1 MNNINQNKIIVKGAR
16 ENNLKDVNFE
26 FPKNELVVFTGVSG
40 SGKSSMAFDTL
51 FAEGQRRYVESLSS
65 YARQFLGNMKRPE
78 VDLIEG
84 LSPSIAINQ
93 KAISHNPR
101 STVGTVTEIYDYL
114 RLLYARIGH
123 PHCPICNREV
133 APQTSKQIVNQI
145 ILNVQ
150 SKLLGPESFRFLV
163 LSPMVR
169 NKAGDFRGLTENLR
183 KQGFKWIRADNFL
196 IDLYSEFSIA
206 KTNKHNI
213 DAVIDRVTV
222 SKENFKK
229 ESIKELTDR
238 LIDDVEQAMKL
249 SNGLVVISEVVD
261 PSFTFPENPKE
272 MIDTLFSENYACP
285 NCNISLPQ
293 IEPRLF
299 SFNSPQG
306 ACSECKGL
314 GSKFQ
319 IDRSKFPEWKAKM
332 LESKYFTSTSETV
345 REELEKF
352 MIKETCPLCLGSRLN
367 QEALSVTILTKN
379 IYEISRLPVEQLS
392 NWIQNLDSELQS
404 DKEKEIL
411 LPIRKEISSRLEFLL
426 AVGLDYLSLERE
438 AGTLSSGESQRIR
451 LASQI
456 GTGLTGVLYILDEPT
471 IGLHSRD
478 NDRLINTLKKLKE
491 LGNTVVVVEHDEDV
505 IRNADYVVDFGTYA
519 GKNGGEIVA
528 QGSLEELLSSKTSL
542 TGKYISGQ
550 MSIKSSPSK
559 ANLGESI
566 KLSGCRQW
574 NLKNINVEFPIN
586 SFICVTG
593 VSGSGKS
600 TLIHDTLYG
609 GIRKG
614 IYCSYYGTIGEYDS
628 IDGYQYISD
637 VLLVD
642 QSPIGKTPRSNPATY
657 TKVFDE
663 IRKLMSKTTEAQI
676 RGFGPG
682 RFSFNVKNGRCD
694 ACEGQGQIK
703 IEMQFL
709 PDIYVT
715 CEECGG
721 SRYKD
726 ETLEVDYK
734 GKNIA
739 EILKMTI
746 DEAAEFFK
754 NIPIIKRKLSTIQE
768 VGLGYLEL
776 GQPSNTLSGGES
788 QRLKIS
794 RELVKKIGSKTL
806 YILDEPTTG
815 LHFYDI
821 DKLIK
826 VLRKLVDMGNT
837 VVVIEHN
844 LDVIKNSDH
853 IIDMGPEGGEKGG
866 YVLVSGT
873 VDEVISCKSSYTGKY
888 LKKHLS
894 LHDLQLS
901 KTAK

>member
-1 MNNINQNKIIVKGAR
+1 MIDKIIVKGAR
-16 ENNLKDVNFE
+16 ENNLKNVSFE
-26 FPKNELVVFTGVSG
+26 FPKNQLTVFTGVSG

-65 YARQFLGNMKRPE
+65 YARQFLGNMKRPD

-114 RLLYARIGH
+114 RLLFARVGH
-123 PHCPICNREV
+123 PHCPNCGREV
-133 APQTSKQIVNQI
+133 APQTSKQIVTQ
-145 ILNVQ
+145 ILNIARTNTHG
-150 SKLLGPESFRFLV
+150 LNIYRLLV
-163 LSPMVR
+163 LAPIVR
-169 NKAGDFRGLTENLR
+169 DKKGDFHGLTENLR
-183 KQGFKWIRADNFL
+183 KQGYKWLRVDNHL
-196 IDLYSEFSIA
+196 IDLYSDFGIA

-213 DAVIDRVTV
+213 DAVIDRL
-222 SKENFKK
+222 
-229 ESIKELTDR
+229 SITRDTLKDEKVIYDR
-238 LIDDVEQAMKL
+238 LVDDVEQAMKL
-249 SNGLVVISEVVD
+249 ANGLVVISEVKD
-261 PSFTFPENPKE
+261 PGFTFPDKPQDLS
-272 MIDTLFSENYACP
+272 DTLYSENYACP
-285 NCNISLPQ
+285 VCNISLPE

-306 ACSECKGL
+306 ACPECKGL

-332 LESKYFTSTSETV
+332 LEGRYVTSQNDAV

-352 MIKETCPLCLGSRLN
+352 MIKEECLLCHGSRLN
-367 QEALSVTILTKN
+367 EDALSVTVLGKT
-379 IYEISRLPVEQLS
+379 IYEVSQLPIEKLES
-392 NWIQNLDSELQS
+392 WINNLESELQAE
-404 DKEKEIL
+404 KEKEIVI
-411 LPIRKEISSRLEFLL
+411 PIKRELAARLEFLL
-426 AVGLDYLSLERE
+426 AVGLDYLSLDRE

-478 NDRLINTLKKLKE
+478 NDRLIGTLKKLKN

-505 IRNADYVVDFGTYA
+505 IKNADHIVDFGLYA

-528 QGSLEELLSSKTSL
+528 EGTIDDIKNNKNSL
-542 TGKYISGQ
+542 TGKYLSGKLKIESNITPVSRKHATI
-550 MSIKSSPSK
+550 SIKG
-559 ANLGESI
+559 A
-566 KLSGCRQW
+566 RQW
-574 NLKNINVEFPIN
+574 NLKNIDVDFPIN
-586 SFICVTG
+586 KLICVTG

-609 GIRKG
+609 GVRKATLG
-614 IYCSYYGTIGEYDS
+614 AYYGTIGQFDKITGCENV
-628 IDGYQYISD
+628 SD

-642 QSPIGKTPRSNPATY
+642 QSPIGRTPRSNPATY
-657 TKVFDE
+657 TKVFDD
-663 IRKLMSKTTEAQI
+663 IRVLMAQTMEAKL
-676 RGFGPG
+676 RGYSQS
-682 RFSFNVKNGRCD
+682 RFSFNVKDGRCPV
-694 ACEGQGQIK
+694 CEGQGQIK

-715 CEECGG
+715 CDECHG
-721 SRYKD
+721 SRFKE

-734 GKNIA
+734 GKNIS
-739 EILKMTI
+739 EILKLTV
-746 DEAAEFFK
+746 DEALEFFQ
-754 NIPIIKRKLSTIQE
+754 NIPSLRRKLTTIQD

-794 RELVKKIGSKTL
+794 RELVKKFEGKML

-815 LHFYDI
+815 LHFYDV

-826 VLRKLVDMGNT
+826 VLRQLVDKGNT
-837 VVVIEHN
+837 VVLIEHN
-844 LDVIKNSDH
+844 LDVIKNSDW
-853 IIDMGPEGGEKGG
+853 IIDLGPEGGEKGG
-866 YVLVSGT
+866 EVVAIGT
-873 VDEVISCKSSYTGKY
+873 IQDIIDCPRSYTGQY
-888 LKKHLS
+888 LKKCLI
-894 LHDLQLS
+894 
-901 KTAK
+901 

>member
-1 MNNINQNKIIVKGAR
+1 MLDKIIVKGAR
-16 ENNLKDVNFE
+16 ENNLKNVSFE
-26 FPKNELVVFTGVSG
+26 FPKNKMVVFTGVSG

-65 YARQFLGNMKRPE
+65 YARQFLGSMKRPD

-114 RLLYARIGH
+114 RLLFARIGH
-123 PHCPICNREV
+123 PHCPNCGREV
-133 APQTSKQIVNQI
+133 SPQTSKQIVTQ
-145 ILNVQ
+145 ILNVAKTQ
-150 SKLLGPESFRFLV
+150 THNKNVYKFFV
-163 LSPMVR
+163 LSPIVI
-169 NKAGDFRGLTENLR
+169 NKKGDFIGLTENLR
-183 KQGFKWIRADNFL
+183 KQGYKWIRVDSHIL
-196 IDLYSEFSIA
+196 DLYTDFGIA
-206 KTNKHNI
+206 KTNKHDI
-213 DAVIDRVTV
+213 SAVVDRV
-222 SKENFKK
+222 SISRDSFKNEK
-229 ESIKELTDR
+229 SLYDR

-249 SNGLVVISEVVD
+249 ANGLVVVSEVKD
-261 PSFTFPENPKE
+261 TSFDFPDFPTE
-272 MIDTLFSENYACP
+272 MTDTLYSENFACP
-285 NCNISLPQ
+285 VCNISLAE

-306 ACSECKGL
+306 ACEDCKGL

-332 LESKYFTSTSETV
+332 LEGRYVNSGSDAV

-352 MIKETCPLCLGSRLN
+352 MIKKPCLTCHSSRLN
-367 QEALSVTILTKN
+367 PEALSITILDKN
-379 IYEISRLPVEQLS
+379 IYQICQLPIEKLT
-392 NWIQNLDSELQS
+392 NWMMTLDSALQN
-404 DKEKEIL
+404 DIEKEIL
-411 LPIRKEISSRLEFLL
+411 VPIRKELSARLEFLL

-478 NDRLINTLKKLKE
+478 NDRLIGTLKKLKD
-491 LGNTVVVVEHDEDV
+491 LGNTMVIVEHDEDV
-505 IRNADYVVDFGTYA
+505 IRNADYVVDFGPYA
-519 GKNGGEIVA
+519 GKNGGDIVA
-528 QGSLEELLSSKTSL
+528 QGSVSDIENNKNSL
-542 TGKYISGQ
+542 TGKY
-550 MSIKSSPSK
+550 
-559 ANLGESI
+559 
-566 KLSGCRQW
+566 LSGKLKIESVSKVPLVKEGFREIAITGAKQW
-574 NLKNINVEFPIN
+574 NLKNINVEFPLN
-586 SFICVTG
+586 KFICVTG

-609 GIRKG
+609 GVRKATLG
-614 IYCSYYGTIGEYDS
+614 SYYGTIGEYDKIS
-628 IDGYQYISD
+628 GCENLSD

-642 QSPIGKTPRSNPATY
+642 QSPIGRTPRSNPATY
-657 TKVFDE
+657 TKVFDD
-663 IRKLMSKTTEAQI
+663 IRNLLAQTIEAKI
-676 RGFGPG
+676 RGYSSS
-682 RFSFNVKNGRCD
+682 RFSFNVKEGRCPV
-694 ACEGQGQIK
+694 CEGQGQIK

-709 PDIYVT
+709 SDIYVT
-715 CEECGG
+715 CDECHG
-721 SRYKD
+721 SRFKE

-734 GKNIA
+734 GKNIT
-739 EILKMTI
+739 EILKMTV
-746 DEAAEFFK
+746 DEALEFFK
-754 NIPIIKRKLSTIQE
+754 NINSLRRKLTTIQE

-794 RELVKKIGSKTL
+794 RELVKKEDGKML

-826 VLRKLVDMGNT
+826 VLRKLVDKGNT

-844 LDVIKNSDH
+844 LDMIKNADW

-866 YVLVSGT
+866 EVMVAGT
-873 VDEVISCKSSYTGKY
+873 VQDVINCKKSYTGQY
-888 LKKHLS
+888 LKKCL
-894 LHDLQLS
+894 
-901 KTAK
+901 T

>member
-1 MNNINQNKIIVKGAR
+1 MIDKIIVKGAR
-16 ENNLKDVNFE
+16 ENNLKNVSFE
-26 FPKNELVVFTGVSG
+26 FPKNQLTVFTGVSG

-65 YARQFLGNMKRPE
+65 YARQFLGNMKRPD

-114 RLLYARIGH
+114 RLLFARVGH
-123 PHCPICNREV
+123 PHCPNCGREV
-133 APQTSKQIVNQI
+133 APQTSKQIVTQ
-145 ILNVQ
+145 ILNIARTNTHG
-150 SKLLGPESFRFLV
+150 LNIYRLLV
-163 LSPMVR
+163 LAPIVR
-169 NKAGDFRGLTENLR
+169 DKKGDFHGLTENLR
-183 KQGFKWIRADNFL
+183 KQGYKWLRVDNHL
-196 IDLYSEFSIA
+196 IDLYSDFGIA

-213 DAVIDRVTV
+213 DAVIDRL
-222 SKENFKK
+222 
-229 ESIKELTDR
+229 SITRDTLKDEKVIYDR
-238 LIDDVEQAMKL
+238 LVDDVEQAMKL
-249 SNGLVVISEVVD
+249 ANGLVVISEVKD
-261 PSFTFPENPKE
+261 PGFTFPDKPQDLS
-272 MIDTLFSENYACP
+272 DTLYSENYACP
-285 NCNISLPQ
+285 VCNISLPE

-306 ACSECKGL
+306 ACPECKGL

-332 LESKYFTSTSETV
+332 LEGRYVTSQNDAV

-352 MIKETCPLCLGSRLN
+352 MIKEECLLCNGSRLN
-367 QEALSVTILTKN
+367 EDALSVTVLGKT
-379 IYEISRLPVEQLS
+379 IYEVSQLPIEKLES
-392 NWIQNLDSELQS
+392 WINNLESELQAE
-404 DKEKEIL
+404 KEKEIVI
-411 LPIRKEISSRLEFLL
+411 PIKRELAARLEFLL
-426 AVGLDYLSLERE
+426 AVGLDYLSLDRE

-478 NDRLINTLKKLKE
+478 NDRLIGTLKKLKN

-505 IRNADYVVDFGTYA
+505 IKNADHIVDFGLYA

-528 QGSLEELLSSKTSL
+528 EGTIDDIKNNKNSL
-542 TGKYISGQ
+542 TGKYLSGKLKIESNITPVSRKHATI
-550 MSIKSSPSK
+550 SIKG
-559 ANLGESI
+559 A
-566 KLSGCRQW
+566 RQW
-574 NLKNINVEFPIN
+574 NLKNIDVDFPIN
-586 SFICVTG
+586 KLICVTG

-609 GIRKG
+609 GVRKATLG
-614 IYCSYYGTIGEYDS
+614 AYYGTIGQFDKITGCENV
-628 IDGYQYISD
+628 SD

-642 QSPIGKTPRSNPATY
+642 QSPIGRTPRSNPATY
-657 TKVFDE
+657 TKVFDD
-663 IRKLMSKTTEAQI
+663 IRVLMAQTMEAKL
-676 RGFGPG
+676 RGYSQS
-682 RFSFNVKNGRCD
+682 RFSFNVKDGRCPV
-694 ACEGQGQIK
+694 CEGQGQIK

-715 CEECGG
+715 CDECHG
-721 SRYKD
+721 SRFKE

-734 GKNIA
+734 GKNIS
-739 EILKMTI
+739 EILKLTV
-746 DEAAEFFK
+746 DEALEFFQ
-754 NIPIIKRKLSTIQE
+754 NIPSLRRKLTTIQD

-794 RELVKKIGSKTL
+794 RELVKKFEGKML

-815 LHFYDI
+815 LHFYDV

-826 VLRKLVDMGNT
+826 VLRQLVDKGNT
-837 VVVIEHN
+837 VVLIEHN
-844 LDVIKNSDH
+844 LDVIKNSDW
-853 IIDMGPEGGEKGG
+853 IIDLGPEGGEKGG
-866 YVLVSGT
+866 EVVAIGT
-873 VDEVISCKSSYTGKY
+873 IQDIIDCPRSYTGQY
-888 LKKHLS
+888 LKKCLI
-894 LHDLQLS
+894 
-901 KTAK
+901 